1 MKRFFILWVLALTSL
16 SLTAAP
22 VEPKKAVEVAR
33 NFVAQHINGAENRTA
48 KVVYIH
54 PMPKHAES
62 AIYAVNVGNA
72 FVLVSGDDVAHPI
85 LGYNLDSPWPT
96 EAALGKDAKL
106 PLQVSGYLDDLAA
119 QIEFAVDSALVADQE
134 ILDEWDKYS
143 NKTSVPAKKLMTP
156 GAAPRAAT
164 NLPDS
169 VDPLLTT
176 KWDQDTF
183 YNALCPIDITGPDG
197 HALTGC
203 VATAMAQI
211 IKYWGDLGYPVHGR
225 GTHSYIHKYGTQT
238 VNYDS
243 AKYNYANMPSV
254 LTSTSTAAQINAVAK
269 LMYDCGVAANMD
281 YGDTASGA
289 CDENARAGLINFFRF
304 SPNISYVEKNNFS
317 IANWHNLLKEQLA
330 VKHPVMYSGEGTG
343 VHTFVCDGYNQ
354 SGYFHF
360 NFGWSGWGGNSNGWY
375 LTDAINPGVHNYSS
389 LQRALVGIVPDN
401 TGNII
406 LGQTDGTSTF
416 MVDQPMEFYHI
427 YGHNYYKGKEY
438 INTCNNYVIF
448 VPSDTSKQLVLD
460 VISFEGQKVTVYDS
474 IMGSRCVIL
483 SPLGTANPF
492 VSTSHALTLKYQGDL
507 SYSGFQLRIRQFK
520 SNCTVGKGGKY
531 DFPSIEDALKFFGN
545 CVWDGDVTLKLASGT
560 YTDNIVFNGF
570 HAPAGRR
577 LTITSIAGVADS
589 VVFKPASGVVA
600 NISNSSG
607 LVFSRIKFDATHV
620 AAHCVQLG
628 AGLNDIEFNHCILQG
643 SKLVYVNH
651 VIYKDSGSAISDIR
665 FIGNQI
671 FGGWYSIIMCG
682 SSTSAKNRA
691 ILFDSNYIAGFREH
705 GAYFYYNKLAFTH
718 NTIEEMPGIANI
730 FVGIDCYYLDSSL
743 FDANRIYTHGYSMGQ
758 YGLVTQETD
767 SATVISNNE
776 LIMYNSNGYSYGLH
790 ITYPYGT
797 KVINNTVLQY
807 GNAVAYGIFTNTNM
821 NHYAEIKNNIAACV
835 GSGTNFPLYINS
847 ATVANYDVDYN
858 CWWSKTI
865 VGFVRG
871 AKTTL
876 AAFQA
881 AIPSAQ
887 HDIYQ
892 RPVFLDSTCLL
903 ALKVKSGM
911 DCPKVNGVN
920 YDING
925 NYRLAITTRGAYDV
939 DAPQKNISLTVCES
953 ELTTKG
959 ISFNGKTYYKT
970 GKYIDI
976 IRGQNGGNDTVVT
989 VLVNSY
995 PSYSYTDSVELCAS
1009 QLPFNYK
1016 NSGKYITVTP
1026 KIQQA
1031 MMLNQD
1037 VVDTFKFQYYTIHG
1051 CDSVVYVRALIHT
1064 TLMTILTDTACTGIY
1079 SKYGFNEVITN
1090 TTSGLKQFSK
1100 KLNSV
1105 NGCDSVVNLT
1115 VYVAPNYY
1123 FNFHD
1128 FICAGVPYKKHGFN
1142 FVKDTAGDYMFRY
1155 NGRTVLGCD
1164 SIIDIRLTAYPN
1176 YSKPSAWTHLYS
1188 WVCRGD
1194 VYSQNGFYVVTSR
1207 IPDSISVVNDTLKYK
1222 TIHGCDSVVHLQLT
1236 INDPVVKY
1244 YSDSICLGDRYM
1256 ANGFSVQPTSAGVF
1270 VYKNALIGKNG
1281 CDSVVFLA
1289 LTVGQTYNIIYY
1301 DNVCEGEYYQKYG
1314 FSTIVTANGTRLTHN
1329 YKSQRPNG
1337 CDSIITVFLTV
1348 HHPVHVAKT
1357 DTACETYTWNGKVYT
1372 ASGDYT
1378 YTHLDSN
1385 GCTQVDTLHLTVN
1398 HPIHVAKTDTACETY
1413 TWNGK
1418 VYTTS
1423 GDYTYKHLDGN
1434 GCTQVDTLHLTIHN
1448 PVHVAKTDTACET
1461 YTWNGKVYIVSGDYT
1476 YKHLDANGCT
1486 QVDTLHLTIHNP
1498 VHVAKTDTACE
1509 TYTWNGKVYTTSGD
1523 YTYKHLDSN
1532 GCTQVD
1538 TLHLTVHHPVHVAKT
1553 DTACETYTWN
1563 GKAYT
1568 TSGDYTYKHL
1578 DSNGCTQV
1586 DTLHLTVN
1594 HPVHVAKADT
1604 SCEMYTWNGKVY
1616 TASGIYTYKHL
1627 DTNGCTQVDTLHLTV
1642 HYNSVRN
1649 DTVEVCDRYTW
1660 HDSVFTESGVHQW
1673 HGFTVAGC
1681 DSTITLHLTINHS
1694 ADTTIT
1700 DTADNS
1706 YTWHDSVYT
1715 ESGTYQW
1722 KGSTVAG
1729 CDSTVTLMLV
1739 IRHVGIEV
1747 IDGNGKKVKVYPN
1760 PTDGWLTID
1769 ADNILSIEVYDNT
1782 GRRVAEY
1789 GATNRIDLSNLPMGG
1804 YILKIRMENGSS
1816 IHHVIRN

>member
-22 VEPKKAVEVAR
+22 VEPKKAVEVAK

-72 FVLVSGDDVAHPI
+72 FVLVSADDVAHPI

-96 EAALGKDAKL
+96 EAVLGKGMKL
-106 PLQVSGYLDDLAA
+106 PGQVSGYLDDLAA
-119 QIEFAVDSALVADQE
+119 QIAFAVDSALVADQE

-176 KWDQDTF
+176 KWDQDKY

-254 LTSTSTAAQINAVAK
+254 LDANSTAAQINAVAK
-269 LMYDCGVAANMD
+269 LMYDCGVATNMN
-281 YGDTASGA
+281 YGDTASNA
-289 CDENARAGLINFFRF
+289 KSPDARAGLINFFRF
-304 SPNISYVEKNNFS
+304 SPKISYVEKDDFS

-343 VHTFVCDGYNQ
+343 GHSFVCDGYKQ

-360 NFGWSGWGGNSNGWY
+360 NFGCSGWGGNSNGWY
-375 LTDAINPGVHNYSS
+375 LTDAINPGVYNFSS
-389 LQRALVGIVPDN
+389 RQRALVGIVPDN

-406 LGQTDGTSTF
+406 LGQMDGTSTF

-427 YGHNYYKGKEY
+427 MGHNYYKGKEY
-438 INTCNNYVIF
+438 NNTCNNYVIF

-483 SPLGTANPF
+483 SPQGTANPF
-492 VSTSHALTLKYQGDL
+492 VSTSHALTLKYQGYF

-520 SNCTVGKGGKY
+520 SNYTVGKGGKY
-531 DFPSIEDALKFFGN
+531 DFPSIEDALKFLGN

-560 YTDNIVFNGF
+560 YTDNMVFNGF

-607 LVFSRIKFDATHV
+607 LVFSRIKFDATFV
-620 AAHCVQLG
+620 ATYCVLLG
-628 AGLNDIEFNHCILQG
+628 SGQHDTGLHDIEFNHCILQG
-643 SKLVYVNH
+643 YKSTNTSTAH
-651 VIYKDSGSAISDIR
+651 SVIYSRNASGSAISDIR
-665 FIGNQI
+665 FIGNKI
-671 FGGWYSIIMCG
+671 LNGGYGIYFQG
-682 SSTSAKNRA
+682 FSTTAKNRA
-691 ILFDSNYIAGFREH
+691 IVFDSNLITGFY
-705 GAYFYYNKLAFTH
+705 YFAADFIYNKLTFTH
-718 NTIEEMPGIANI
+718 NTIEEMPGVNLYNLGTRVIY
-730 FVGIDCYYLDSSL
+730 CDSTL
-743 FDANRIYTHGYSMGQ
+743 FDANRFITHGYSKYQSGFAFS
-758 YGLVTQETD
+758 YTD
-767 SATVISNNE
+767 STTVISNNE
-776 LIMYNSNGYSYGLH
+776 LIMNNNSGVTSSGLGMGFSF
-790 ITYPYGT
+790 GT

-807 GNAVAYGIFTNTNM
+807 GIADGDGMYIVMDMG
-821 NHYAEIKNNIAACV
+821 NHVEIKNNIVACV
-835 GSGTNFPLYINS
+835 GSGTNYPLEIYNLS
-847 ATVANYDVDYN
+847 VAAVANYDVDYN
-858 CWWSKTI
+858 CWWSPTN
-865 VGFVRG
+865 VGCVDDIPM
-871 AKTTL
+871 TTL

-881 AIPSAQ
+881 AIPSAK
-887 HDIYQ
+887 HDIFQ
-892 RPVFLDSTCLL
+892 RPVFRDSTVSL
-903 ALKVKSGM
+903 ALKATSGM
-911 DCPKVNGVN
+911 DCPKYNGLD

-925 NYRLAITTRGAYDV
+925 NIRLAITTMGAYE
-939 DAPQKNISLTVCES
+939 ANASQKNISLAACES

-970 GKYIDI
+970 GTYIDI
-976 IRGQNGGNDTVVT
+976 IRGQNGGHDTVVT

-995 PSYSYTDSVELCAS
+995 PSYSYMDSVELCAS

-1051 CDSVVYVRALIHT
+1051 CDSVVNLIVHVT
-1064 TLMTILTDTACTGIY
+1064 P
-1079 SKYGFNEVITN
+1079 S
-1090 TTSGLKQFSK
+1090 S
-1100 KLNSV
+1100 
-1105 NGCDSVVNLT
+1105 
-1115 VYVAPNYY
+1115 Y
-1123 FNFHD
+1123 FKMHD

-1164 SIIDIRLTAYPN
+1164 SIIDIRLTVYPN

-1289 LTVGQTYNIIYY
+1289 LTVGQTYNTIYY
-1301 DNVCEGEYYQKYG
+1301 DNVCEGECYQKYG

-1357 DTACETYTWNGKVYT
+1357 DTACETYTWNGKVFT

-1378 YTHLDSN
+1378 YKHLDAN
-1385 GCTQVDTLHLTVN
+1385 GCTQVDTLHLTIHNPV
-1398 HPIHVAKTDTACETY
+1398 HVAKTDTACESY
-1413 TWNGK
+1413 TWNGR

-1434 GCTQVDTLHLTIHN
+1434 GCTQVDTLHLTVHHPVHVAKTDTACETYTWNGKAYTVSGDYTYKHLDVNGCTQVDTLHLTVNHPVHVAKADTACETYTWNGKVYTTSGDYTYKHLDSNGCTQVDTLHLTIYN

-1461 YTWNGKVYIVSGDYT
+1461 YTWNGKVYTTSGDYT

-1509 TYTWNGKVYTTSGD
+1509 TYTWNGKVYTASGD
-1523 YTYKHLDSN
+1523 YTYKHLD
-1532 GCTQVD
+1532 
-1538 TLHLTVHHPVHVAKT
+1538 A
-1553 DTACETYTWN
+1553 
-1563 GKAYT
+1563 
-1568 TSGDYTYKHL
+1568 
-1578 DSNGCTQV
+1578 NGCTQV

-1594 HPVHVAKADT
+1594 
-1604 SCEMYTWNGKVY
+1604 
-1616 TASGIYTYKHL
+1616 
-1627 DTNGCTQVDTLHLTV
+1627 
-1642 HYNSVRN
+1642 YNSVRN

-1660 HDSVFTESGVHQW
+1660 HDSTYTESGVHQW
-1673 HGFTVAGC
+1673 HGFTVSGC
-1681 DSTITLHLTINHS
+1681 DSTITLHLTINYS

-1706 YTWHDSVYT
+1706 FTWHDSVYT

-1789 GATNRIDLSNLPMGG
+1789 GTTNRIDLSHLPMGG
-1804 YILKIRMENGSS
+1804 YVLKIRMERGVS